1 MVRNLIFSICVSLL
15 ICTGCAVNPVTG
27 KQELALV
34 SEVQE
39 IRVGEEQYGPSR
51 QMQGGDYVVDPELT
65 RYVNGVGQKLAAVS
79 DRKLPYEVCVI
90 NNSTPNAWALPG
102 GKIAVN
108 RGLLT
113 ELKSEA
119 ELAAVVSHEM
129 VHAAAR
135 HGAKAMERGLLLQ
148 GAVMAAGIAVSD
160 SRYAALGIIGSQLAA
175 TLVTQKYSRDAEKEA
190 DAYGMN
196 YMAKA
201 GYDPNAAISLQEVFV
216 RLSEQKRQDWLGGL
230 FSSHPPSRERVEANR
245 KKALALGV
253 GGVLEADRFKTATD
267 HLAKTKEAY
276 KAHDEGR
283 KALSE
288 GRTQEALA
296 LGQKALK
303 IEPREGL
310 FHALIGDARYVQKN
324 YPEALTQ
331 YNRAIEKNPKFF
343 QFYVQRGLA
352 KQKLNDGPGARSD
365 LENSLKLLPTATAY
379 KALGDISLASG
390 QREKAMQYYQAASG
404 SGSDA
409 GREAQSAL
417 VRLDLPGA
425 PQRYLKAD
433 IGLGKD
439 GNAYARVVNATPL
452 AIQNIRLMVKY
463 RDQAG
468 KVQSIPLSVRQTLMP
483 GKAAVIPLGLSQN
496 TNLSVLQNM
505 QAVVVS
511 ADVLESR

>member
-1 MVRNLIFSICVSLL
+1 MGRNLIFLICVSILT
-15 ICTGCAVNPVTG
+15 CSGCAVNPVTG

-34 SEVQE
+34 SEAQE
-39 IRVGEEQYGPSR
+39 IRVGEEQYRPSR

-65 RYVNGVGQKLAAVS
+65 RYVNGVGQKLSAVS

-113 ELKSEA
+113 ELKNEA

-135 HGAKAMERGLLLQ
+135 HGAKAMERGVLLQ
-148 GAVMAAGIAVSD
+148 GAVLAAGIAVSD
-160 SRYAALGIIGSQLAA
+160 SRYANLGIIGSQLAA

-201 GYDPNAAISLQEVFV
+201 AYDPNAAVSLQEVFV

-245 KKALALGV
+245 KKALELGA
-253 GGVLEADRFKTATD
+253 GGVLEADRFKTATA
-267 HLAKTKEAY
+267 HLVKTKEGY

-283 KALSE
+283 KTLSE

-296 LGQKALK
+296 LARKALK

-310 FHALIGDARYVQKN
+310 FHALLGDCQYAQKN
-324 YPEALTQ
+324 YPDALTN
-331 YNRAIEKNPKFF
+331 YNRAIERNPNFF
-343 QFYVQRGLA
+343 HFYVQRGLA
-352 KQKLNDGPGARSD
+352 RQKLNDHPGARSD
-365 LENSLKLLPTATAY
+365 LENSLKLLPTAMAY
-379 KALGDISLASG
+379 KALGDVSLALRE
-390 QREKAMQYYQAASG
+390 REKAIQYYRTASG

-409 GREAQSAL
+409 GQEARSAL
-417 VRLDLPGA
+417 VRLDLPSA

-439 GNAYARVVNATPL
+439 GKAYARVVNSTPL
-452 AIQNIRLMVKY
+452 SIQNIRLMVKY
-463 RDQAG
+463 QDQDG
-468 KVQSIPLSVRQTLMP
+468 KDQSLPLSIRQTLMP

-496 TNLSVLQNM
+496 MNLSVLQNM
-505 QAVVVS
+505 QAVVIS
-511 ADVLESR
+511 ADVQD